1 MDLSTLNGT
10 PAGNQQ
16 YSIYWSMGPSDVN
29 YIPEI
34 GVPINN
40 LINTNNRG
48 ITFDCLLV
56 VEQ

>member
-10 PAGNQQ
+10 PVGNQQ
-16 YSIYWSMGPSDVN
+16 YRQYWSLSPSNVN

-34 GVPINN
+34 GVTINN
-40 LINTNNRG
+40 LINTNNKG